1 MKNKGMQ
8 QLHTLSRSSEAIDVL
23 KITRQ
28 SPSRLLLMIAM
39 ITPFRTPVFFL
50 LQWEAQTII
59 KLKLKQASK
68 EF

>member
-39 ITPFRTPVFFL
+39 IIPFRTPVFFL
-50 LQWEAQTII
+50 LQ
-59 KLKLKQASK
+59 
-68 EF
+68 

>member
-1 MKNKGMQ
+1 MQ

-23 KITRQ
+23 KITCQ

-39 ITPFRTPVFFL
+39 IIPFRAPVFFL

>member
-1 MKNKGMQ
+1 MKNKGVQ
-8 QLHTLSRSSEAIDVL
+8 QSHTLSQSSEAIDVL
-23 KITRQ
+23 KITCH

-39 ITPFRTPVFFL
+39 IIPFRTPVFFL
-50 LQWEAQTII
+50 LQWEVQTII